1 MAVILVIDDSNLA
14 RASVRKLLA
23 PEGHEILEATKGEEG
38 LEMISSH
45 SPDCILL
52 DILMPGVSGMDILSR
67 LRSERSRIP
76 VIVVTADIQESV
88 REKCLE
94 LGAFAVIN
102 KPLLLQT
109 LSGTIMEAL
118 KGKTR

>member
-1 MAVILVIDDSNLA
+1 MAVILVIDDSSLA

-23 PEGHEILEATKGEEG
+23 PEGHEILEATSGEEG
-38 LEMISSH
+38 LEMISRH

-67 LRSERSRIP
+67 LHSEGSRTP
-76 VIVVTADIQESV
+76 VIVVTADIQDSV

-94 LGAFAVIN
+94 LGAFTVIN
-102 KPLLLQT
+102 KPLLLKT
-109 LSGTIMEAL
+109 LSGTIREAL
-118 KGKTR
+118 KEINR